1 MKKATRKNPSTY
13 VEISRKDLEDWLDSI
28 GFQGKWKRD
37 ERTAGIYLISIGP
50 TVAIRLASTIG
61 RGEVGR
67 GVGEGSMHL
76 TMLSSLI
83 PEARFGTLN
92 KKVME
97 GRRFNRTI
105 NWRKNWIE
113 GIDIIRNEYNSKPQF
128 YERISAERAAQ
139 QGIALP
145 PSRAMAAATV
155 AAPVSV
161 PVPAPSRAP
170 APRQEAPSPGPSAP
184 HLKDP
189 RRLALL
195 ELHAR
200 SKSESDRKTMSLCEK
215 LAVQNKNG
223 VEETLGDLALIRDA
237 MAFYGVPFYYPG
249 IAEYEAVMGAA
260 TVPNPSR
267 RKSASRRPAKRA
279 ATRSRPRRR

>member
-97 GRRFNRTI
+97 GRRFNRTT

-139 QGIALP
+139 HGVAV
-145 PSRAMAAATV
+145 PSPRAMAAAAVT
-155 AAPVSV
+155 APVAV
-161 PVPAPSRAP
+161 PSRAP
-170 APRQEAPSPGPSAP
+170 APRQEVPSPGPSASY
-184 HLKDP
+184 LKDP
-189 RRLALL
+189 RRLALM
-195 ELHAR
+195 ELYTR
-200 SKSESDRKTMSLCEK
+200 SKSEADRKTMSLCEK
-215 LAVQNKNG
+215 LAGQNKTG
-223 VEETLGDLALIRDA
+223 IEETPGDLNLIRAA

-249 IAEYEAVMGAA
+249 VAEYESVMGDSP
-260 TVPNPSR
+260 VSNPSR
-267 RKSASRRPAKRA
+267 RRSASRRPAKRA
-279 ATRSRPRRR
+279 APRSRPRRR